1 MAEER
6 KYTVERLDVS
16 KHRREDFRCES
27 LELTEF
33 LQKRARKEMDGRTS
47 VCFVIVPVEDRSH
60 IAGFYT
66 LSAAEISATNLA
78 DNVTRRLP
86 RYPQLPVTLLGRLA
100 RDAGFRGMGIGDR
113 LLLDALSRAVAASA
127 EIGSIGVITDPKDE
141 RAASFYREFG
151 FAILPGG
158 RLFLPMAEI
167 LKIVQK

>member
-1 MAEER
+1 MPEER
-6 KYTVERLDVS
+6 KYVVERLDAS

-27 LELTEF
+27 PELTDF
-33 LQKRARKEMDGRTS
+33 LQKRARKEMDARTS
-47 VCFVIVPVEDRSH
+47 VCFVIVPVEGLGR

-78 DNVTRRLP
+78 ENLTRRLP

-113 LLLDALSRAVAASA
+113 LMLDALSRAVAASA

-141 RAASFYREFG
+141 RAVNFYREFG
-151 FAILPGG
+151 FAPLPGG